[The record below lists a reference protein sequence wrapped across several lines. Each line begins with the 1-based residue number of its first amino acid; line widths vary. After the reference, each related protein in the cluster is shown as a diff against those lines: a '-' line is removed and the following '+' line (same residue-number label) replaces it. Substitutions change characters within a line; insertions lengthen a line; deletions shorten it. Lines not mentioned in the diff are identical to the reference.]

1 MRVSQGTA
9 PNKQSN
15 SLTKKGNT
23 VIKYIVDETVIEE
36 AQSSVGYAEDE
47 CNSIESSVG
56 ELQSYLS
63 NVSCQLEDMQTK
75 LLAEQENS
83 LEQFLTVLESE
94 LEEFKH
100 RVRVSLESE
109 LGLE

>member
-1 MRVSQGTA
+1 MQ
-9 PNKQSN
+9 
-15 SLTKKGNT
+15 
-23 VIKYIVDETVIEE
+23 YIVDETVIEE

-63 NVSCQLEDMQTK
+63 SVSSQLADMQTELYSEK
-75 LLAEQENS
+75 ENS

-94 LEEFKH
+94 LEDFKH
-100 RVRVSLESE
+100 RVRGRLESE

>member
-1 MRVSQGTA
+1 MQ
-9 PNKQSN
+9 
-15 SLTKKGNT
+15 
-23 VIKYIVDETVIEE
+23 YIVDETVIEE
-36 AQSSVGYAEDE
+36 AQSNVGYAEDE

-63 NVSCQLEDMQTK
+63 NVSCQLAEMQTK

-94 LEEFKH
+94 LEDFKH
-100 RVRVSLESE
+100 RVRGRLESE